1 MGRWYFTYKLGP
13 ERGSLFYN
21 ERPEVLGPEEP
32 PPTTV
37 PPQHTTPQTAVQSE
51 PGAPLYNDFKHIQ
64 TDICS
69 TISSSVPKLGR
80 PLRSPPSGVGGGSCR
95 FSTRARGVSP
105 RGLDALEWLV
115 GGEVAG
121 EDGDG
126 THALI
131 PCGVGIGVEVGVW
144 VGVECVFVCVCV
156 WRPWWRTPARSVVV
170 EASVVQPAGR
180 LQWSWPAKK
189 RSRSISVCACPAP
202 WVQCWA
208 NCCSPLANKS
218 TSQLRINKRMPGHH
232 VIFHTVIFHT
242 VIFHTGI
249 FHTGCQ
255 GDFFHNV
262 GYPYCYN
269 YPY

>member
-144 VGVECVFVCVCV
+144 VGVGSGVGVGFRV
-156 WRPWWRTPARSVVV
+156 WVGVHEVSTHLRGFPGRGRCNGAAPSCARSRKAMIDTSENQCVP
-170 EASVVQPAGR
+170 QR
-180 LQWSWPAKK
+180 
-189 RSRSISVCACPAP
+189 RICAP
-202 WVQCWA
+202 
-208 NCCSPLANKS
+208 SP
-218 TSQLRINKRMPGHH
+218 
-232 VIFHTVIFHT
+232 
-242 VIFHTGI
+242 
-249 FHTGCQ
+249 
-255 GDFFHNV
+255 
-262 GYPYCYN
+262 
-269 YPY
+269 